1 MCIQHY
7 TVYAGCQHR
16 IHTSTEPC
24 EHARAEDCPNAKL
37 EDSANANNIVTDD
50 PGRCKSCRDKRR
62 TTTTREQAYRSH
74 GLASLNDESG
84 SGLDHV
90 AHQAVIY
97 HGNDA
102 ALVEAG
108 LSSQVGLVL
117 NGDEQQVSH
126 FGGGI
131 LGVRGGS
138 GERAENGG
146 DHNHENGSS
155 GDCFICL
162 LGLAKWF

>member
-1 MCIQHY
+1 M
-7 TVYAGCQHR
+7 
-16 IHTSTEPC
+16 
-24 EHARAEDCPNAKL
+24 
-37 EDSANANNIVTDD
+37 TDD
-50 PGRCKSCRDKRR
+50 PGRCKSCREKRR
-62 TTTTREQAYRSH
+62 TTTREQAYRSH

-84 SGLDHV
+84 SGLDRV
-90 AHQAVIY
+90 AQRAAVD

-102 ALVEAG
+102 ALAEAG

-155 GDCFICL
+155 DDCFICL